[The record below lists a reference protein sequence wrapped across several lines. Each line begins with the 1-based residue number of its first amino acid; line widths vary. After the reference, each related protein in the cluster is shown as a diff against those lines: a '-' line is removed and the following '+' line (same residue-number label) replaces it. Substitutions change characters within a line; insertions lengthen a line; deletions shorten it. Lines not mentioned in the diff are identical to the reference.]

1 MNNNEKKE
9 KELQLIPKC
18 ENYIQY
24 EIEMLNKLPRQEKF
38 NIGNEYK
45 IVMYQ
50 TLEEIHYIQKVE
62 VGKWLYHLNKID
74 ALLNIQRSFLRIMY
88 KNRYIDCKKFNVSIK
103 HITEIGRIV
112 GGLIKYY
119 GQNTKKFLP

>member
-1 MNNNEKKE
+1 MKESEKKE
-9 KELQLIPKC
+9 KQLQLIPKC

-24 EIEMLNKLPRQEKF
+24 VLEMLNKLPRVEKF

-45 IVMYQ
+45 TIMYH
-50 TLEEIHYIQKVE
+50 TLEEIYYLQKIE

-74 ALLNIQRSFLRIMY
+74 SLLNIQRSFLRIMY
-88 KNRYIDCKKFNVSIK
+88 KNRYIDCKKFNVTIN
-103 HITEIGRIV
+103 HIAEIGRII

-119 GQNTKKFLP
+119 GQNTKKFL